1 MCALHIIM
9 HSYLVHNTAKNS
21 SDNLPSYPPDN
32 QRSSDVVYWR
42 GRQGHSCRTG
52 AKLLVPNNAILT
64 QTFLFE
70 TLILMASNS
79 TTVCSLYFMTYFC
92 RLSLNAVSRVK
103 ECPITHSTET

>member
-42 GRQGHSCRTG
+42 GDKDTAAGLELNYWYQ
-52 AKLLVPNNAILT
+52 I
-64 QTFLFE
+64 
-70 TLILMASNS
+70 M
-79 TTVCSLYFMTYFC
+79 LYLHRRFYLK
-92 RLSLNAVSRVK
+92 R
-103 ECPITHSTET
+103 